1 MEPIPDDQRQAYG
14 TPGPQDPGDP
24 RSQELAALKTVTMVV
39 YALQALSFIWGL
51 PAIVGVIIN
60 YIKREDAR
68 GTVYESHFDWQ
79 IRTFWWGLLWA
90 VVGVLLAVVLVGFV
104 VMFVAWIWMIYRV
117 IKGWLKLIE
126 GKPVFPA

>member
-1 MEPIPDDQRQAYG
+1 MQQIQADRPEPPTPDA
-14 TPGPQDPGDP
+14 P
-24 RSQELAALKTVTMVV
+24 ELAALKTVTMVV

-90 VVGVLLAVVLVGFV
+90 VLGVLLAVVLVGFV